1 MLLKKKIPIH
11 TQIII
16 ALIFGAIF
24 GVIFSVD
31 AHKLKITTKSAKGE
45 EKTDRDNFCSSVKFS
60 CYSACDSIFNCG
72 SSEFGRYKKGW

>member
-31 AHKLKITTKSAKGE
+31 AHKLKITTKSSKGE
-45 EKTDRDNFCSSVKFS
+45 EKAIVERWEKSG
-60 CYSACDSIFNCG
+60 IHLIRG
-72 SSEFGRYKKGW
+72 